1 MENYH
6 HRAKKLTILDKEIG
20 RFDCILEELQEHL
33 TDDLDVYESVVSARD
48 VLYDLKAKM
57 RNCVITRFNRAEV
70 AK

>member
-1 MENYH
+1 MEDYH
-6 HRAKKLTILDKEIG
+6 HGAKKLTILDKEIA

-48 VLYDLKAKM
+48 ALYNLKVKM
-57 RNCVITRFNRAEV
+57 RNCVITRFKKAEV